1 MLGASV
7 RDVAGSRPLGLAW
20 RGMAR
25 RNAQAGGIFL
35 MIAILA
41 GSVWGLARGEPML
54 GVLSGTA
61 LGIAAAILMW
71 LVDRRR

>member
-1 MLGASV
+1 
-7 RDVAGSRPLGLAW
+7 
-20 RGMAR
+20 MAR

-35 MIAILA
+35 MVAILA

-54 GVLSGTA
+54 GILAGTA
-61 LGIAAAILMW
+61 LGVLAAVLMW